1 MMKRYRGFSM
11 SDDSKKNMQN
21 PDFLWDFEELNKE
34 MSEMWLKASAGLM
47 KDVDNLEKQ
56 LIESQEEDEE

>member
-1 MMKRYRGFSM
+1 M

-47 KDVDNLEKQ
+47 KDIDNLEKQ
-56 LIESQEEDEE
+56 LVENQEEDEE